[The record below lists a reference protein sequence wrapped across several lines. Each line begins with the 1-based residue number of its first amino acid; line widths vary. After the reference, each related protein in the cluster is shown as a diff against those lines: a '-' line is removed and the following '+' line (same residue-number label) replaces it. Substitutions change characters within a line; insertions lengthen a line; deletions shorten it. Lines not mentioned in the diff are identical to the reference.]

1 MFDQLVVS
9 GNQGKT
15 NKPWTVA
22 LSAMFQALLL
32 GIAFLIPLIYTQAL
46 PKGMLNTFLV
56 APPPPPPP
64 PPPAPKVV
72 KAPPKIIPMSRVV
85 APTVIPRNIAV
96 VKDEAPTM
104 YVNDGGVLGGS
115 GAGVLGSIIGS
126 GGPAPPPPPKP
137 VNTAPVRI
145 GGNVA
150 AANIIQR
157 VEPVYPPIA
166 KTAHVSGTI
175 ILHAI
180 ISKDGTIEQL
190 EYVSG
195 PPLLMQAAMSAVKQ
209 WRYRPTMLNGDAV
222 DVDTTISVIF
232 SLGG

>member
-1 MFDQLVVS
+1 MFNQLVVS
-9 GNQGKT
+9 GEQEGTHKR
-15 NKPWTVA
+15 WTVA
-22 LSAMFQALLL
+22 TSFGVQLIIV
-32 GIAFLIPLIYTQAL
+32 GIMILIPLIYTQAL

-126 GGPAPPPPPKP
+126 GGPAP
-137 VNTAPVRI
+137 
-145 GGNVA
+145 
-150 AANIIQR
+150 
-157 VEPVYPPIA
+157 
-166 KTAHVSGTI
+166 
-175 ILHAI
+175 
-180 ISKDGTIEQL
+180 
-190 EYVSG
+190 
-195 PPLLMQAAMSAVKQ
+195 
-209 WRYRPTMLNGDAV
+209 
-222 DVDTTISVIF
+222 
-232 SLGG
+232 